1 MFLKQSPQK
10 GLDHVPQAAINSIG
24 TWSWFLK
31 QLSSQK
37 GIDHC
42 SSNSYQ
48 LNRALII
55 VPQTAIKSIGPW
67 SLFLKQLS
75 SQKGLDHLP
84 YPSCQSEKKTL
95 TTLHSVDNPRTGH
108 SFPKLLSTQ
117 KAWTLFPQPLSS
129 QKGNHIS
136 FSNSCHMTRQVI
148 SISQSVV
155 HLIWPWCC
163 ISFSGSC

>member
-10 GLDHVPQAAINSIG
+10 GLDHVPQAAINS
-24 TWSWFLK
+24 K
-31 QLSSQK
+31 
-37 GIDHC
+37 
-42 SSNSYQ
+42 
-48 LNRALII
+48 
-55 VPQTAIKSIGPW
+55 GPW

-75 SQKGLDHLP
+75 SQKGIEHVPQAITSEGPWSLFLKQLSTQKGLDHLP
-84 YPSCQSEKKTL
+84 YPSCQSEKRTL
-95 TTLHSVDNPRTGH
+95 TSLHSVDNPRTGH